1 MEKIRWLY
9 VRRPEDAAYLP
20 VAAAAVAAAGT
31 AASITAGVAA
41 AVAAAGISAGI
52 AATAVAAATG
62 AAAGIAAA
70 GIGYEIRKTETGGSP
85 TAGITGIASHK
96 ISSMNFMEN
105 AVSITSYAPAVS
117 LVTSNRQK

>member
-9 VRRPEDAAYLP
+9 VRRPEDAEYLP
-20 VAAAAVAAAGT
+20 VAAAAVAATGI
-31 AASITAGVAA
+31 AAS
-41 AVAAAGISAGI
+41 VAAAGISASV
-52 AATAVAAATG
+52 AAGVAAAAVAAATG

-70 GIGYEIRKTETGGSP
+70 GFGYDIRKTETGGSP